1 MKNPARTFLSLTLTA
16 SLAVV
21 GCNSQQDKQKAAA
34 AAAAASSATDSKQR
48 AAAWQAAMEAQ
59 QIQATDAEKKHA
71 AELQKQIE
79 RNTKKSKAMNK
90 GSNVWRTYL
99 P

>member
-21 GCNSQQDKQKAAA
+21 GCNSQQDKQKA